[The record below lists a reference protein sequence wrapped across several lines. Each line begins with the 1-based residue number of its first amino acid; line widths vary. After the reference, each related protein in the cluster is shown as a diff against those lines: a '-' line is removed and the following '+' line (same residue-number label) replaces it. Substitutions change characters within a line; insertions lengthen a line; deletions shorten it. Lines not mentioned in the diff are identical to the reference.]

1 MWSGAEFGVKKEDLQ
16 WLEQEKVREGRRVFA
31 EPKPNEPTK
40 PTKPSPTHQA
50 NQTARP
56 SPSPAGQKCCQS
68 ASLHMRIDCA

>member
-1 MWSGAEFGVKKEDLQ
+1 MWSGAEFGVKKEDLR

-56 SPSPAGQKCCQS
+56 SPSQLARNV
-68 ASLHMRIDCA
+68 ASPHPYICA